1 MPAFDIYM
9 KAGIHPDYFE
19 STITCAC
26 GAVYKTGSTMESIA
40 IELCSACHP
49 FFTGKQK
56 ILDTARRVE
65 KFTGKID
72 KKSATVK
79 TAKDKAADRAARAQT
94 KAEKKANSDTSI
106 KSVSR

>member
-1 MPAFDIYM
+1 M
-9 KAGIHPDYFE
+9 KTGIHPNYFQ

-26 GAVYKTGSTMESIA
+26 GVIYKTGSTMESIA
-40 IELCSACHP
+40 IEVCSACHP

-65 KFTGKID
+65 KFTGKSE

-79 TAKDKAADRAARAQT
+79 TAKDKAAERAERAKT
-94 KAEKKANSDTSI
+94 KAAKKANSDTSI
-106 KSVSR
+106 KTVSR

>member
-1 MPAFDIYM
+1 M
-9 KAGIHPDYFE
+9 KAAIHPPYYA
-19 STITCAC
+19 SVITCAC
-26 GAVYKTGSTMESIA
+26 GAVYNVGSSMETIA

-65 KFTGKID
+65 KFTTKD
-72 KKSATVK
+72 AKKGATIK
-79 TAKDKAADRAARAQT
+79 TAKDKAAERAARAQT
-94 KAEKKANSDTSI
+94 KAAKKANADTSI